1 MDAKYFA
8 KYFFSNFKAVRT
20 DGIDLR
26 FEIGLL
32 RSGIL
37 QIIHYI
43 VTTDRRIGMI
53 ITDIK
58 VRKLFEEGPMK
69 AIVSVTFDGQLALHD
84 IKVISVRE
92 RNFIVMP
99 SRKNPDGTYRDIV
112 HPINA
117 EFRAAVEEAVIDAY
131 HVQLVAAEHDSESI
145 ADNSTVIM

>member
-1 MDAKYFA
+1 M
-8 KYFFSNFKAVRT
+8 
-20 DGIDLR
+20 R

-43 VTTDRRIGMI
+43 VTSDRRIGMI

-117 EFRAAVEEAVIDAY
+117 EFRTELEESVLRAYEEELARAVAEG
-131 HVQLVAAEHDSESI
+131 AAEEEFCLE
-145 ADNSTVIM
+145 TQV